1 MTSYGTATKL
11 AELYAERDRLRG
23 KKSALESQL
32 EALLKPLVKVQLEI
46 GALEQGFR
54 ERGRSDLFS
63 PPPPAPRTTVE
74 DLPEYFG
81 AILK

>member
-1 MTSYGTATKL
+1 MTSYGTATRL

-23 KKSALESQL
+23 KKSDLESRL
-32 EALLKPLVKVQLEI
+32 EALCTPLVKVQLEI

-54 ERGRSDLFS
+54 ERSVRGVMAV
-63 PPPPAPRTTVE
+63 PPPAPQTTID

-81 AILK
+81 GILK